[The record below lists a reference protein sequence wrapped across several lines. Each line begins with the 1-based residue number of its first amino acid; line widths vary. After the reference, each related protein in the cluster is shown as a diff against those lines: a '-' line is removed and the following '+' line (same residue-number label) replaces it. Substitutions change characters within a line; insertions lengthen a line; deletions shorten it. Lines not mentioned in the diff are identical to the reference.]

1 MSRIEDNEAERMERA
16 RQERKLQEQ
25 QTRTKQLAEGQQF
38 RAFVAKGQETKK
50 QDARGDQQRSEQ
62 NQQASRNLLAR
73 RGIDANRGSERMA
86 ASNAASNE
94 ETRTR
99 LGGKDRERNR
109 LLHDLGEREHAAG
122 GQQSGRS
129 DPMGI
134 GRSGGR
140 GGDKDRDSGSGG
152 EQRGRDVQRSETAPN
167 PAATTSYAAIGQAAV
182 QALDGMGA
190 RASGRS
196 LSAADQAEKI
206 RAMLD
211 AIVKGVKQGMD
222 KEGFGLIEVT
232 LNDDVLGG
240 TKLTVLHSQSGVH
253 LKVDTGE
260 HGAAQHERP
269 NETLLKASAGGLMRA
284 MERAKV
290 KLVGLEINGEKV

>member
-16 RQERKLQEQ
+16 RQDRKLQEQ

-50 QDARGDQQRSEQ
+50 QDTRGDQQRSEQ

-86 ASNAASNE
+86 ASNAANNE

-109 LLHDLGEREHAAG
+109 LREELGEREHAAG

-134 GRSGGR
+134 GRSGSR
-140 GGDKDRDSGSGG
+140 GGDKDRGSGG
-152 EQRGRDVQRSETAPN
+152 EQRGRDVQRSETAPS

-240 TKLTVLHSQSGVH
+240 TKLTVLHGQSGVH
-253 LKVDTGE
+253 LKIDTGE